1 MLIADFYRPTAADV
15 WTGRVD
21 GPEEDVQRWHQR
33 VQRIDLM
40 TASLP
45 KLADSQRGIVLLG
58 FACDEGVRRNKGRV
72 GAAQGPMALRKAC
85 AGFPVHFPAGTL
97 LLDAGDII
105 CIGQDLET
113 AQAMLGKAVESI
125 LAAGYRPLLL
135 GGGHEIT
142 YGHVRGIQDYLG
154 RVKEATELGLV
165 NVDAHFDLREPGR
178 EGVSSGTGFW
188 QLATEAKV
196 RQQAL
201 HYLAMGIQQH
211 SNTRRLF
218 DTAAAFGVKILSAD
232 LFHYQEYGTLSE
244 GLMQFLSAVSHA
256 YLTIDLD
263 VFAAASAPGVSA
275 TAFNGIV
282 PGGLFLRLYR
292 ELLQSGKIIS
302 IDIAELNPGMDVDNR
317 TAKLGASLLYD
328 AVMYWG

>member
-1 MLIADFYRPTAADV
+1 MFTADFYKPTTTDV
-15 WTGRVD
+15 WAGRVD

-33 VQRIDLM
+33 IQLVDLTM
-40 TASLP
+40 APLP
-45 KLADSQRGIVLLG
+45 KLADTQRGIVLLG

-72 GAAQGPMALRKAC
+72 GAVQGPVALRKAC
-85 AGFPVHFPAGTL
+85 AGFPVHFTAGTL

-105 CIGQDLET
+105 CKEQDLET

-142 YGHVRGIQDYLG
+142 YGHVRGIQDHLA
-154 RVKEATELGLV
+154 RVESGNELGLV
-165 NVDAHFDLREPGR
+165 NVDAHFDLRQPGT

-188 QLATEAKV
+188 QLATEAKGG
-196 RQQAL
+196 QQAF

-218 DTAAAFGVKILSAD
+218 DTAAAFGVTVLPAD
-232 LFHYQEYGTLSE
+232 LFHYQEYGVLSE
-244 GLMQFLSAVSHA
+244 ALNRFLSAVAYA

-263 VFAAASAPGVSA
+263 AFAAASVPGVSA
-275 TAFNGIV
+275 TAFNGIA
-282 PGGLFLRLYR
+282 PGGVFLRLYR
-292 ELLQSGKIIS
+292 ELLQSGKVIS
-302 IDIAELNPGMDVDNR
+302 IDIAELNPGLDVDNR